1 MREEL
6 CLVLESREKKL
17 TFAIIEGGKMDFS
30 FFFERCWSLYMTA
43 QVLLHSAFKIARSG
57 PAC

>member
-17 TFAIIEGGKMDFS
+17 TFAIIEGGKMDF
-30 FFFERCWSLYMTA
+30 FFERSQFLYMTA